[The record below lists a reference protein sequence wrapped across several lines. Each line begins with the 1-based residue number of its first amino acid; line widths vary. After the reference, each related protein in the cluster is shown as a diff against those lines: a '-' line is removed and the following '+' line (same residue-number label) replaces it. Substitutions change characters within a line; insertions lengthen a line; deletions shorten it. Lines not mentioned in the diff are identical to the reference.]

1 VRRLALALLLAS
13 GGSAGLTAGCRK
25 AEAPGASSPIQSIGG
40 PGSEAGR
47 FATPRAS
54 AWDPRGFLYVVDKTA
69 RIQKFDAAGKFLLSW
84 NTPESEKGR
93 PTGMLVDSKGE
104 LWVADT
110 HYHRILHYSAEG
122 VLLSEFGSEGIGAG
136 QFQYPTGIAISA
148 EGLIFVSEYGGN
160 DRIQVFTR
168 DGKVLRAWGSYGA
181 GPGQFERPQGIAI
194 AGDRVYVADAANH
207 RIQVFS
213 LKGEPLLSWGDLK
226 YPYSVSLD
234 GDGNV
239 LVAEYGRHRVS
250 KFTPDGRPLASAGRP
265 GTGPAE
271 LNTPWSAIPI
281 GGDRI
286 AIVDSGNHRVQLW
299 PANLLRGHP

>member
-1 VRRLALALLLAS
+1 MNRLALVLV
-13 GGSAGLTAGCRK
+13 LTAGCAK
-25 AEAPGASSPIQSIGG
+25 APAPDASLPIQSIGG

-47 FATPRAS
+47 FATPRAG

-69 RIQKFDAAGKFLLSW
+69 RIQKFDSSGKYLLSW

-110 HYHRILHYSAEG
+110 HYHRILHYSPEG
-122 VLLSEFGSEGIGAG
+122 TLLSEFGSEGNGPG

-148 EGLIFVSEYGGN
+148 NGLIFVSEYGGN

-168 DGKVLRAWGSYGA
+168 DGNIRRAWGSYGA
-181 GPGQFERPQGIAI
+181 GPGQFERPQGIAVS
-194 AGDRVYVADAANH
+194 GDRIYVADAANH

-213 LKGEPLLSWGDLK
+213 LEGKLLSTWGDLK

-239 LVAEYGRHRVS
+239 LVAEYGRHRIS
-250 KFTPDGRPLASAGRP
+250 KFTSEGKPIAAAGSP

-286 AIVDSGNHRVQLW
+286 AIVDSGNHRIQIW
-299 PANLLRGHP
+299 PAGLLRGHP